1 MIMWRKYILFRHILV
16 SYRFITYIVTSKPNR
31 ISCADG
37 VVHIVVLLVNKL
49 HTVALVCIVIVLEK
63 LPKVH
68 SEIH

>member
-1 MIMWRKYILFRHILV
+1 MWRKYILFRHILV

-49 HTVALVCIVIVLEK
+49 STCLTLVLINILTGK
-63 LPKVH
+63 PPKVH